1 MNASRSVSGWW
12 VICLMAGFGAQPL
25 FAAEPGE
32 ISRAVEVAPP
42 KGWTPEMPLFHDE
55 STTFSREA
63 ERVVPREEGAA
74 HAPRP
79 TRPAHALGAA
89 VSEAPSVVRRARK
102 SGQGGRLALARRE
115 PVAKS
120 SSSPL
125 SRERARQARSSAS
138 ASLKEARVAKAKG
151 SKAATSR
158 TRSAAAK
165 RGTASKAHQTGVRQ
179 GVRSASPA
187 KRASAVRQPAGGVA
201 RSAKARR
208 AQAAA
213 PGPRQRAVPRTG
225 VSAPG
230 PAATTS
236 PSLR

>member
-1 MNASRSVSGWW
+1 MSFKRRVKGWW

-25 FAAEPGE
+25 FAAEPGAV
-32 ISRAVEVAPP
+32 SRAVEVAPP

-55 STTFSREA
+55 STTFSREI

-79 TRPAHALGAA
+79 ARPAHALGAA
-89 VSEAPSVVRRARK
+89 VSEAPSVLR
-102 SGQGGRLALARRE
+102 
-115 PVAKS
+115 
-120 SSSPL
+120 
-125 SRERARQARSSAS
+125 RARQARHSAS

-151 SKAATSR
+151 SKAEMARPASARRQARLARGADKSATSR
-158 TRSAAAK
+158 TRTAAAK
-165 RGTASKAHQTGVRQ
+165 RGPASKAHQTGVRQ
-179 GVRSASPA
+179 GVRSASPVR
-187 KRASAVRQPAGGVA
+187 RASAARQPAGGVA
-201 RSAKARR
+201 RSAKTRR
-208 AQAAA
+208 AQASA
-213 PGPRQRAVPRTG
+213 PGPRQRAVPRAG